1 MHKIIINESPLTS
14 KKAAKEIK
22 KRIRFA
28 KNYIEYGSG
37 GSTLYASKY
46 CKKVLSV
53 ESDFDFKK
61 TIENKLNKNCK
72 IIYSDIGETIEFGVP
87 KSNDVNTFLNPNGL
101 DYALSP
107 WKFKNIPDLVL
118 IDGRYRVICLLI
130 SLLKNK
136 NSKCIYLFDD
146 YFLRPYYWVVED
158 YVKVLKKIEN
168 LAIFKIKNNINKTDI
183 RKVIK
188 IYEHDF
194 R

>member
-1 MHKIIINESPLTS
+1 MYKIIINESPLTS

-28 KNYIEYGSG
+28 KNYLEYGSG

-72 IIYSDIGETIEFGVP
+72 IIYSDIGETIKFGVP
-87 KSNDVNTFLNPNGL
+87 KSNDINTFLNPNGL
-101 DYALSP
+101 NYALSP
-107 WKFKNIPDLVL
+107 WKLKNIPDLVL
-118 IDGRYRVICLLI
+118 IDGRYRVISLLI

-158 YVKVLKKIEN
+158 YIKVLKKIDN
-168 LAIFKIKNNINKTDI
+168 LAVFKIKNNINKTDI